1 MESTAAF
8 ALNGTDTA
16 LPLAGLKVVEIGVA
30 MAGPFC
36 AMMLGDYGADVVKI
50 ERPGDGDDSR
60 SWPPY
65 FHGSLGYYYAAANRN
80 KRCLA
85 LDLKRPEGREI
96 ALKLISEA
104 DVVVHNFRSGVLDRL
119 GLGWDA
125 VSALNPRLIYCSISG
140 FGKNGPLATQ
150 PANDLFMQ
158 AYSGGMSITGEPG
171 GSPAK
176 MGISIADIGAGMF
189 ATIGILTALQAR
201 QRTGLGQRVDTS
213 LLEGQISMLAHFLTR
228 FFASGEVPGP
238 SGSGAL
244 SSPIYRA
251 YQCSDDWIV
260 IAAFNQKMWRS
271 LCEVLEKPEW
281 IEDERFHNA
290 HARTLNRDLMIASIG
305 EIIKPHPV
313 AHWEKRLI
321 AHGVPCSPVNRIDK
335 VVAEEQVHACEM
347 VQEIDLP
354 DLGLMRMAGLPI
366 KLGQTPG
373 DVRLPPPR
381 LGQHTE
387 AILHGLG
394 FSAAE
399 IHRLAAA
406 EVVELDRGWT
416 RHASADGSALKS

>member
-1 MESTAAF
+1 MNEKTVF
-8 ALNGTDTA
+8 KLHKTDTS

-36 AMMLGDYGADVVKI
+36 AMMLGDYGADVIKI

-85 LDLKRPEGREI
+85 LDLKRPEGIEI
-96 ALKLISEA
+96 ARKLISEA
-104 DVVVHNFRSGVLDRL
+104 DVLVHNFRSGVLDRL
-119 GLGWDA
+119 GLGWDTL
-125 VSALNPRLIYCSISG
+125 SALNPRLIYCSISG
-140 FGKNGPLATQ
+140 FGKSGPLATQ

-189 ATIGILTALQAR
+189 ATIGVLTALQAR
-201 QRTGLGQRVDTS
+201 ERTGQGQRVDTS

-260 IAAFNQKMWRS
+260 ISAFNQKMWRS

-281 IEDERFHNA
+281 IDDERFHNA
-290 HARTLNRDLMIASIG
+290 HVRTLNRGLMISLIG
-305 EIIKPHPV
+305 DIVKQHPV
-313 AHWEKRLI
+313 AHWEERLI
-321 AHGVPCSPVNRIDK
+321 SHGVPCSPVNRIDK

-354 DLGLMRMAGLPI
+354 DLGLMHMAGLPI
-366 KLGQTPG
+366 KLEQTPG
-373 DVRLPPPR
+373 GVRLAPPR

-387 AILHGLG
+387 EILHGLG
-394 FSAAE
+394 LSEAE
-399 IHRLAAA
+399 ISQLVANT
-406 EVVELDRGWT
+406 VVELDQGWT
-416 RHASADGSALKS
+416 RHASADGSVIKA

>member
-1 MESTAAF
+1 MQTNSPDPSPG
-8 ALNGTDTA
+8 NVSSP
-16 LPLAGLKVVEIGVA
+16 PLAGLKVVEIGVA

-36 AMMLGDYGADVVKI
+36 AMLLGDYGADVVKI
-50 ERPGDGDDSR
+50 ERPGEGDDSR

-65 FHGSLGYYYAAANRN
+65 FHGTLGYYYAAANRN

-85 LDLKRPEGREI
+85 LDLKSSEGVEI
-96 ALKLISEA
+96 ARKLISEA
-104 DVVVHNFRSGVLDRL
+104 DVLVHNFRSGVLDRL
-119 GLGWDA
+119 GLGWD
-125 VSALNPRLIYCSISG
+125 VLSAQNPRLIYCSISG
-140 FGKNGPLATQ
+140 FGKEGPLATQ

-201 QRTGLGQRVDTS
+201 ERTGLGQRVDTS

-228 FFASGEVPGP
+228 FFASGEVPGR

-260 IAAFNQKMWRS
+260 ISAFNQKMWRS
-271 LCEVLEKPEW
+271 LCEVLGKPEW

-290 HARTLNRDLMIASIG
+290 HARTLNRALMIELIADIVQH
-305 EIIKPHPV
+305 HPV
-313 AHWEKRLI
+313 SYWEEKLI

-335 VVAEEQVHACEM
+335 VVTQEQVHACEM
-347 VQEIDLP
+347 IQEIDLP
-354 DLGLMRMAGLPI
+354 DLGVMQMAGLPI

-373 DVRLPPPR
+373 DVRMPPPR

-387 AILHGLG
+387 EILQSLGLT
-394 FSAAE
+394 E
-399 IHRLAAA
+399 TDIKRLAAEA
-406 EVVELDRGWT
+406 VVELDQGWV
-416 RHASADGSALKS
+416 RQASPDGSVVKG

>member
-1 MESTAAF
+1 MKQNTNFTAHEIDAS
-8 ALNGTDTA
+8 
-16 LPLAGLKVVEIGVA
+16 LPLAGLKVVEIGIA

-36 AMMLGDYGADVVKI
+36 AMMLGDYGADVIKI
-50 ERPGDGDDSR
+50 ERPGEGDDSR

-85 LDLKRPEGREI
+85 LDLKRPEGIEI
-96 ALKLISEA
+96 SRKLISEA
-104 DVVVHNFRSGVLDRL
+104 DVLVHNFRSGVLDRL

-125 VSALNPRLIYCSISG
+125 LSALNPRLIYCSISG
-140 FGKNGPLATQ
+140 FGKSGPLATQ

-189 ATIGILTALQAR
+189 ATIGVLTALQAR
-201 QRTGLGQRVDTS
+201 QRTGKGQRVDTS

-228 FFASGEVPGP
+228 FFASGEVPGR

-260 IAAFNQKMWRS
+260 ISAFNQKMWRS

-281 IEDERFHNA
+281 IDDERFHNA
-290 HARTLNRDLMIASIG
+290 HVRTLNRELMISLIG
-305 EIIKPHPV
+305 DIVKHQPV
-313 AHWEKRLI
+313 AHWEARLI
-321 AHGVPCSPVNRIDK
+321 AHDVPCSPVKRIDK
-335 VVAEEQVHACEM
+335 VVADKQVHACEM
-347 VQEIDLP
+347 VREINLP

-366 KLGQTPG
+366 KLDQTPG

-387 AILHGLG
+387 EILRGLG
-394 FSAAE
+394 LTAPE
-399 IHRLAAA
+399 ISQLVADT
-406 EVVELDRGWT
+406 VVELDQGWT
-416 RHASADGSALKS
+416 RYASDDGSAVKP

>member
-1 MESTAAF
+1 MNEKTVF
-8 ALNGTDTA
+8 KLHKTDTS

-36 AMMLGDYGADVVKI
+36 AMMLGDYGADVIKI

-85 LDLKRPEGREI
+85 LDLKRPEGIEI
-96 ALKLISEA
+96 ARKLISEA
-104 DVVVHNFRSGVLDRL
+104 DVLVHNFRSGVLDRL
-119 GLGWDA
+119 GLGWDTL
-125 VSALNPRLIYCSISG
+125 SALNPRLIYCSISG
-140 FGKNGPLATQ
+140 FGKSGPLATQ

-189 ATIGILTALQAR
+189 ATIGVLTALQAR
-201 QRTGLGQRVDTS
+201 ERTGQGQRVDTS

-260 IAAFNQKMWRS
+260 ISAFNQKMWRS

-281 IEDERFHNA
+281 IDDERFHNA
-290 HARTLNRDLMIASIG
+290 HVRTLNRGLMISLIG
-305 EIIKPHPV
+305 DIVKQHPV
-313 AHWEKRLI
+313 AHWEERLI
-321 AHGVPCSPVNRIDK
+321 SHGVPCSPVNRIDK

-354 DLGLMRMAGLPI
+354 DLGLMHMAGLPI
-366 KLGQTPG
+366 KLEQTPG
-373 DVRLPPPR
+373 DARLAPPR

-387 AILHGLG
+387 EILHGLG
-394 FSAAE
+394 LSEAE
-399 IHRLAAA
+399 ISQLVANT
-406 EVVELDRGWT
+406 VVELDQGWT
-416 RHASADGSALKS
+416 RHASADGSVIKA

>member
-1 MESTAAF
+1 MKKNTAFFAHESDAS
-8 ALNGTDTA
+8 

-36 AMMLGDYGADVVKI
+36 SMMLGDYGADVIKI
-50 ERPGDGDDSR
+50 ERPGEGDDSR
-60 SWPPY
+60 AWPPY

-85 LDLKRPEGREI
+85 LDLKQPEGREI
-96 ALKLISEA
+96 ALKLVSEA
-104 DVVVHNFRSGVLDRL
+104 DVLVHNFRSGVLDRL

-125 VSALNPRLIYCSISG
+125 LRALNPRLIYCSISG

-228 FFASGEVPGP
+228 FFASGEIPGP

-260 IAAFNQKMWRS
+260 ISAFNQKMWRS
-271 LCEVLEKPEW
+271 LCGVLGKPEW
-281 IEDERFHNA
+281 IDDERFHNA
-290 HARTLNRDLMIASIG
+290 HARTLNRKLMISLISD
-305 EIIKPHPV
+305 IVKCHPI
-313 AHWEKRLI
+313 AYWEERLI

-335 VVAEEQVHACEM
+335 VVAQEQVHACEM
-347 VQEIDLP
+347 VREINLP
-354 DLGLMRMAGLPI
+354 NLGLMHMAGLPI
-366 KLGQTPG
+366 KLEQTPG
-373 DVRLPPPR
+373 ELRLPPPR

-387 AILHGLG
+387 EILQGLG
-394 FSAAE
+394 LTTAE
-399 IHRLAAA
+399 INQLVTTA
-406 EVVELDRGWT
+406 VVELDQGWP
-416 RHASADGSALKS
+416 RQASADGAA